1 MHSLMVC
8 GISAEKFA
16 NEESFFV
23 ILLKLSIQE
32 LSYLINS
39 RQSAGVNDYVLIT
52 CLDFSVSVPN
62 E

>member
-1 MHSLMVC
+1 MHSLTFC
-8 GISAEKFA
+8 GISAEKFG
-16 NEESFFV
+16 NEESFV

-52 CLDFSVSVPN
+52 CLGFSVSVPS